1 MNIATIGAGCF
12 WCVEAIFQTVPGVD
26 TVLSGYAGGETKNPT
41 YEQICGGLTGH
52 AEVVQIGYDPE
63 ILPYKELLSIFWK
76 THDPT
81 TLNKQG
87 ADIGSQYRSIIFY
100 HDKDQRKIAE
110 SLKDSLTKSGLFKS
124 DIVTEIVKFEKFYL
138 AEEYHQN
145 YFKKNPNVPYCS
157 YVIKPKVDKFLSNQ
171 K

>member
-26 TVLSGYAGGETKNPT
+26 TVLSGYAGGEIKNPT

-52 AEVVQIGYDPE
+52 AEVVQISYDPE

-110 SLKDSLTKSGLFKS
+110 SLKESLTKSGLFKS
-124 DIVTEIVKFEKFYL
+124 DIVTEIAEFEKFYL
-138 AEEYHQN
+138 AEEYHQQ
-145 YFKKNPNVPYCS
+145 F
-157 YVIKPKVDKFLSNQ
+157 IQ
-171 K
+171 KRKLT